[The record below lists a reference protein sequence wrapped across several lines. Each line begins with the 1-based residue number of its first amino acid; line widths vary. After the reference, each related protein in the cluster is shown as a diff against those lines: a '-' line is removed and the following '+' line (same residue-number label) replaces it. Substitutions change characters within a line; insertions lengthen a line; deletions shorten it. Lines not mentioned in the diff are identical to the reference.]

1 LGIIY
6 FAEYSTG
13 EALNL
18 DLHDFTVHLYKIIPY
33 LAIYSALEKDYST
46 KASPNTVVD
55 LLFRALNTI
64 LMPKFTKAPSY
75 LLAAFS
81 KRLVNLSM
89 HTNPDT
95 TLRILE
101 FIKNLLSSDTKLE
114 ALLSTEERIANG
126 IYRDDVNDP
135 QLCNP
140 FAAVWWEVLV
150 LEELHYDERVRQS
163 AHVLRTRK
171 SA

>member
-1 LGIIY
+1 MIY
-6 FAEYSTG
+6 SAEHSTG

-18 DLHDFTVHLYKIIPY
+18 DLNDFTVHLYKIIPH
-33 LAIYSALEKDYST
+33 LAVSSALEKDHGS

-55 LLFRALNTI
+55 LFFRALNTM

-95 TLRILE
+95 TIRILD
-101 FIKNLLSSDTKLE
+101 FVKNLLSSDTKLE
-114 ALLSTEERIANG
+114 ALLSTEERMANG
-126 IYRDDVNDP
+126 IYRDDVDDP

-150 LEELHYDERVRQS
+150 LEELHYDERVRES
-163 AHVLRTRK
+163 AHALRSRK

>member
-1 LGIIY
+1 MIY
-6 FAEYSTG
+6 FAKHSTG

-18 DLHDFTVHLYKIIPY
+18 DLNDFTVHLYKIIPH
-33 LAIYSALEKDYST
+33 LAISSALEKDYNT
-46 KASPNTVVD
+46 KASPITVVD

-95 TLRILE
+95 TIRILD
-101 FIKNLLSSDTKLE
+101 FVKDLLGSDAKLE
-114 ALLSTEERIANG
+114 ALLSTEERMTNG
-126 IYRDDVNDP
+126 IYRDDVDDP

-163 AHVLRTRK
+163 AHALRTRK